1 MSSDKNKSCRLRN
14 GDTVQVIAGAHKGAV
29 GQITG
34 CKKDRSRAL
43 VEGVNKVKRHEKPMP
58 ALGRTGGIIEKE
70 ASIHISNL
78 SLVTAEGQ
86 RTRVGY
92 KVLANGQKVR
102 VARRTGEE
110 I

>member
-1 MSSDKNKSCRLRN
+1 MSLNKHSCRLRQ
-14 GDTVQVIAGAHKGAV
+14 GDTVQVISGAHKGAV
-29 GQITG
+29 GLITSF
-34 CKKDRSRAL
+34 KKDRSRAF

-86 RTRVGY
+86 RTRIGY
-92 KVLANGQKVR
+92 KLLANGQKVR